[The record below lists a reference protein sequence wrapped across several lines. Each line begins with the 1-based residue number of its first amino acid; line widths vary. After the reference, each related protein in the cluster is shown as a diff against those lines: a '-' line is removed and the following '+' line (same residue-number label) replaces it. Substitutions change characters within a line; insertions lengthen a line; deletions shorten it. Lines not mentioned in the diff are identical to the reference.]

1 MIKHYLLA
9 PGPTPVPPEVLAAT
23 AQPLIHHRTPQFSA
37 VLAEVQQGLR
47 ELFGTKQDV
56 LILASSGTGA
66 MEGCVTNLC
75 SAGDEVIVVNGGKF
89 GERWTKLA
97 KTYGLTVHEIVVEWG
112 KAVAVEAIQAALAA
126 HPKAKALYIQAS
138 ETSTTVLHPVEQIA
152 ALTRGRDILLVVD
165 GITAVGALDLSLDR
179 LGIDALVTGSQKGLM
194 LPPGLA
200 FAALSERAW
209 KACDTATLP
218 RFYFDFKRE
227 RKGIA
232 EKSTAWT
239 PAISLIFGLRTA
251 LQMMRTEGW
260 SNVYARHDR
269 LARATRAG
277 AQALGLR
284 LLAADAPSP
293 AATAVFMPDGVDGSA
308 IFKYLRDQMHVTFA
322 GGQDQLK
329 GKIIR
334 MTHLGYVGSFDVLT
348 GLAALELALTHFGA
362 KVELGR
368 GLAAAQRI
376 LLEGLPA
383 K

>member
-1 MIKHYLLA
+1 VGA
-9 PGPTPVPPEVLAAT
+9 G
-23 AQPLIHHRTPQFSA
+23 R
-37 VLAEVQQGLR
+37 
-47 ELFGTKQDV
+47 
-56 LILASSGTGA
+56 SGR
-66 MEGCVTNLC
+66 
-75 SAGDEVIVVNGGKF
+75 AGQ
-89 GERWTKLA
+89 
-97 KTYGLTVHEIVVEWG
+97 
-112 KAVAVEAIQAALAA
+112 VEAALDA
-126 HPKAKALYIQAS
+126 HPKARALYVQAS
-138 ETSTTVLHPVEQIA
+138 ETSTTALHPIQPIA
-152 ALTRGRDILLVVD
+152 ALTRDRDTLLVVD
-165 GITAVGALDLSLDR
+165 GITAVGALDLSLDC

-239 PAISLIFGLRTA
+239 PAISLIFGLRVA

-260 SNVYARHDR
+260 NNVYARHDR

-277 AQALGLR
+277 AAAIGLK

-293 AATAVFMPDGVDGSA
+293 AATAVFMPEGIDGSA
-308 IFKYLRDQMHVTFA
+308 IFKYLRDRMHVTFA

-334 MTHLGYVGSFDVLT
+334 VTHLGYVGSFDVVT

-368 GLAAAQRI
+368 GIAAAERI